1 MWRRVVAVKDLMFTN
16 KWLLLRRAS
25 QITIPVLFLLGPWYG
40 IWFVKGNL
48 ASSLILDTVP
58 LTDPFIVL
66 QSLVAGHIPEMTAL
80 VGVAIVILFYV
91 LVGGRV
97 YCSWVCPINLVTDA
111 ADWLRRR
118 MDIRTQWHFLKRSIR
133 LWILVTAIV
142 MSAITGTIVWE
153 FVNPITMLNRG
164 LLYGM
169 GVTWVLILAIFLFD
183 LFIARRGWC
192 GYLCPVGVFY
202 GFLGRVSIVRVRAK
216 KRHLCDDCGDC
227 FVTCPEPHVITPAL
241 DRAEHGVGPVILSG
255 DCTNCGR
262 CIDVCHADVFAVSS
276 RFHNALPQI
285 TQVRAQQVADI
296 HADSKNTIT

>member
-1 MWRRVVAVKDLMFTN
+1 MWRMVVAVKDWMFAN

-25 QITIPVLFLLGPWYG
+25 QITITVLFLLGPWYG
-40 IWFVKGNL
+40 IWLIKGNM
-48 ASSLILDTVP
+48 ASGLILDTVP
-58 LTDPFIVL
+58 LADPFIAL
-66 QSLVAGHIPEMTAL
+66 QSLAAGHIPVRIAL
-80 VGVAIVILFYV
+80 VGLAIIILFYV
-91 LVGGRV
+91 IVGGRV

-118 MDIRTQWHFLKRSIR
+118 MDITTQWHFLKRSTR
-133 LWILVTAIV
+133 WWMLVTAIV
-142 MSAITGTIVWE
+142 MSAITGTIAWE

-169 GVTWVLILAIFLFD
+169 GVAWVLVLVIFLFD
-183 LFIARRGWC
+183 LFITRRGWC

-202 GFLGRVSIVRVRAK
+202 GFLGRVSIVRVCAK

-227 FVTCPEPHVITPAL
+227 FVICPEPHVITPAL
-241 DRAEHGVGPVILSG
+241 DRSGRGVGPVVLSG

-262 CIDVCHADVFAVSS
+262 CIDVCHADVFAVST

-285 TQVRAQQVADI
+285 TQERAQQVVDI
-296 HADSKNTIT
+296 HVGSENTIA